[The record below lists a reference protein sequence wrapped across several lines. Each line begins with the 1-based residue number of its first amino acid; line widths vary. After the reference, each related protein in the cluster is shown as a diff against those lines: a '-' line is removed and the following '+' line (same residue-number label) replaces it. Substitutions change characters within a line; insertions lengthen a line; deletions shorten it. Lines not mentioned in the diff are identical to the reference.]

1 MKNMGGMMKQLRD
14 MQKELVKAQKELS
27 KQTVTAEAADGAI
40 SVTVTGDQ
48 KITDLTI
55 KPAYLSTTATDKME
69 KDLKEV
75 FNRALEDSRKMAQD
89 RLGPLSQGL
98 NL

>member
-1 MKNMGGMMKQLRD
+1 MGGMLKQLRE

-27 KQTVTAEAADGAI
+27 KQTVSAEAGNGAI

-55 KPAYLSTTATDKME
+55 SPEYLSSADANTLS
-69 KDLKEV
+69 KDLQKA
-75 FNRALEDSRKMAQD
+75 FNQALEDSRKMAQD